1 MLMQTRQGLAS
12 ATVARI
18 FHDPSPA
25 AFIGALSTFTLAALH
40 VHHVHRDDRYQ
51 NAFLVGS
58 ACGGMFLSFAI
69 HIALLDARWLQTVQT
84 CLPVAVVLGASF
96 SAVVH
101 RLGMLD
107 HASGGQQQFG
117 QDREKVG
124 LRNVL
129 DGKERS

>member
-1 MLMQTRQGLAS
+1 
-12 ATVARI
+12 
-18 FHDPSPA
+18 
-25 AFIGALSTFTLAALH
+25 
-40 VHHVHRDDRYQ
+40 
-51 NAFLVGS
+51 
-58 ACGGMFLSFAI
+58 MFLSFAM

-124 LRNVL
+124 LRNAL